1 MMMQNLM
8 TCRELLQPD
17 GLWMI
22 SEPLMLYNI
31 DAAVQP
37 DDAN

>member
-1 MMMQNLM
+1 
-8 TCRELLQPD
+8 LQPD